1 MGKYYF
7 EFGISGFLK
16 FDSIRILMFI
26 FRMKK
31 SGKMR
36 KVYLFYS
43 KVQLDIIL
51 IIRQKIVEIHKT
63 FLP

>member
-7 EFGISGFLK
+7 GFGISGFLK
-16 FDSIRILMFI
+16 FDSLQIFMFI

-36 KVYLFYS
+36 KVLFVLFKS
-43 KVQLDIIL
+43 
-51 IIRQKIVEIHKT
+51 T
-63 FLP
+63 T